1 MWCLSLLASFR
12 PAKLRSCLYSDP
24 VSSLDPRDNTIRTG
38 RFRSVP
44 STPRDTK
51 SSNGAPLPP
60 CRPSRADR
68 LRGSCRQVPVLR
80 SASACGCMG
89 VATGPSHASHVCQ
102 TRGSCRNVKQ
112 IVRLFFHRHGSAII
126 LSFSCRSLWQHFNA
140 GP

>member
-38 RFRSVP
+38 RFRSVL

-68 LRGSCRQVPVLR
+68 LRGSCRQVPALR
-80 SASACGCMG
+80 STSACGCVG
-89 VATGPSHASHVCQ
+89 VATGPSHASRAAGHGVRFPSPPLDNIQ
-102 TRGSCRNVKQ
+102 VMVIVWRLRGN
-112 IVRLFFHRHGSAII
+112 II
-126 LSFSCRSLWQHFNA
+126 RTALS
-140 GP
+140 